1 MECVKCGCKM
11 VKGTVNG
18 NIHIW
23 GEEIKSP
30 PRATYQKPYHPIYAY
45 VCENCGYIEF
55 YTNSETD
62 D

>member
-1 MECVKCGCKM
+1 M

-55 YTNSETD
+55 YTDSKTD

>member
-1 MECVKCGCKM
+1 MECEKCGCKM

-18 NIHIW
+18 NIQIW

-30 PRATYQKPYHPIYAY
+30 PFATYQKAYHPMYAY

-55 YTNSETD
+55 YANSKTND
-62 D
+62 